1 MGLIAALTGIGG
13 ALRGAEGLA
22 EVFVGNKT
30 KENAAQ
36 HAEYL
41 AALAQ
46 LAQEFEHPRES
57 WFDATISGLNR
68 LPRPALAIGTLGL
81 FVYAMA
87 DPIGFAD
94 RMQGLDLVPDQLW
107 WLLGAIVSFYFGAR
121 EMHYLR
127 SRKPKVALKDLVR
140 VTEARAAIDDLRPLP
155 ARDLAPV
162 GTHGQSAESVVAPVV
177 APVVTSVAAS
187 NVSVSNPAIDPDY
200 NAAVA
205 DWRAAHR

>member
-1 MGLIAALTGIGG
+1 MGLIGALTGLGG
-13 ALRGAEGLA
+13 LMRNAEGLA
-22 EVFVGNKT
+22 EVFVSNRT
-30 KENAAQ
+30 KEDAAQ

-94 RMQGLDLVPDQLW
+94 RMQGLELVPEQLW

-121 EMHYLR
+121 EMHYF
-127 SRKPKVALKDLVR
+127 RKRRPSVALKDIVR
-140 VTEARAAIDDLRPLP
+140 VTEARAAIDDLRPAP
-155 ARDLAPV
+155 VSTTSLAP
-162 GTHGQSAESVVAPVV
+162 GPRLAK
-177 APVVTSVAAS
+177 
-187 NVSVSNPAIDPDY
+187 IDPDH
-200 NAAVA
+200 NAAVE
-205 DWRAAHR
+205 DWRAAQT

>member
-1 MGLIAALTGIGG
+1 MGLMGALTGLGG
-13 ALRGAEGLA
+13 LMRNAEGLA

-46 LAQEFEHPRES
+46 LAAEFEHPRQN

-68 LPRPALAIGTLGL
+68 LPRPALACGTLGL

-94 RMQGLDLVPDQLW
+94 RMQGLELVPEPLW

-121 EMHYLR
+121 EMHYF
-127 SRKPKVALKDLVR
+127 RKRRPTVPLKDLVR
-140 VTEARAAIDDLRPLP
+140 VTQTRDAIGAMRPDDAAPLAAAP
-155 ARDLAPV
+155 LA
-162 GTHGQSAESVVAPVV
+162 AVAPSRRI
-177 APVVTSVAAS
+177 A
-187 NVSVSNPAIDPDY
+187 AIDPDF
-200 NAAVA
+200 NAAIE
-205 DWRAAHR
+205 DWHAAQG